1 MGSYATIKHKYLS
14 YYSFSADLF
23 YMSKLPNFTQSLT
36 QLIACSSISSTQPSW
51 DQGNLKVIQ
60 LLATWFEQ
68 LGFNINIQKVP
79 NTTNKY
85 NLLAKLGSGEGGL
98 LLAGHSDTVPFDESR
113 WQSDPMS
120 VINKDDK
127 FYGLGTCDMK
137 GFFAFILQVCKGID
151 LKTLQKPLYVLAT
164 ADEETTMAG
173 ARFFGQNQVIKPDV
187 AIIGEPTNLVPVV
200 MHKGHMSHRISVQGQ
215 PGHSSKPELGVNAI
229 EIMYEVIGALM
240 NLKQKFNTN
249 FKNAAFDVPAPTLNM
264 GAIKGGDN
272 ANRICGHCDL
282 DIDLRSLPGMSDDEI
297 LHWLSEALKPLAEK
311 YPARIHFEELHPSSP
326 SFEQDKHSTDDNCI
340 ISLAEE
346 ISGHTCCAVNY
357 ATEAPYIQ
365 QLGCQTIVLG
375 PGSINQAHQPNE
387 FLAHSEID
395 KTNTLLMSMI
405 QHYCLNK

>member
-1 MGSYATIKHKYLS
+1 
-14 YYSFSADLF
+14 
-23 YMSKLPNFTQSLT
+23 MSQLPNFTQSLT
-36 QLIACSSISSTQPSW
+36 QLIACPSISSTQPSW
-51 DQGNLKVIQ
+51 DQGNSAVIQ

-68 LGFNINIQKVP
+68 LDFTVNIQKVP
-79 NTTNKY
+79 GTDNKF

-113 WQSDPMS
+113 WESDPMG
-120 VINKDDK
+120 VIDKDNK

-137 GFFAFILQVCKGID
+137 GFFAFILQACKGLSATK
-151 LKTLQKPLYVLAT
+151 LKKPLYILAT

-173 ARFFGQNQVIKPDV
+173 ARFFAQSQAVKPDV

-215 PGHSSKPELGVNAI
+215 SGHSSKPNLGVNAI
-229 EIMYEVIGALM
+229 EIMYEVIGELISLQERF
-240 NLKQKFNTN
+240 NLNYHN
-249 FKNAAFDVPAPTLNM
+249 EAFDVPAPTLNM
-264 GAIKGGDN
+264 GAIRGGDN

-282 DIDLRSLPGMSDDEI
+282 DIDLRSLPSMSDDEL

-311 YPARIHFEELHPSSP
+311 YPARISFKELHPSSP
-326 SFEQDKHSTDDNCI
+326 SFEQEKFSNNDNCLVSI
-340 ISLAEE
+340 AEE

-357 ATEAPYIQ
+357 ATEAPFIQ

-387 FLAHSEID
+387 FLAHSEIE
-395 KTNTLLMSMI
+395 KTDRLLLAMI
-405 QHYCLNK
+405 QRYCLAD